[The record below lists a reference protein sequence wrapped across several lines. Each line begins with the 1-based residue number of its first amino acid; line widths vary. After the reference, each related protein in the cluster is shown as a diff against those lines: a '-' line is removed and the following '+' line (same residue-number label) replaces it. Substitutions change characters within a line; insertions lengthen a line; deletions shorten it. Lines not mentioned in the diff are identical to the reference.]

1 MHRIP
6 RWVILTC
13 VLLSAP
19 AVPGAETEL
28 PWSKDL
34 DRAVEAA
41 RKSGKR
47 VFVDFTGDG

>member
-13 VLLSAP
+13 LLLAAP
-19 AVPGAETEL
+19 AKAAEPTL
-28 PWSKDL
+28 PWSSDL
-34 DRAVEAA
+34 NKSLEAA

-47 VFVDFTGDG
+47 VFIDFTGDS